1 MHKVYLAGCTTKYV
15 FLLPKWHHDKVSRC
29 SSAVKCDKV
38 NGNNLKDPG
47 FSPQPK
53 KPFLIVIIKR

>member
-1 MHKVYLAGCTTKYV
+1 MHKVYLAGCTTKSV
-15 FLLPKWHHDKVSRC
+15 FSLPKCHQDHGSRC
-29 SSAVKCDKV
+29 SSAVKCDKI
-38 NGNNLKDPG
+38 NENKLKDPV